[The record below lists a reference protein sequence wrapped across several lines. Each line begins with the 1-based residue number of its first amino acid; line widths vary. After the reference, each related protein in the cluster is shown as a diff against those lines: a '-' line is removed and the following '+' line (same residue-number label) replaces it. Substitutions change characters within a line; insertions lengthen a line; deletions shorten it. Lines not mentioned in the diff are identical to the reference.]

1 MAAYGI
7 TDVDYPNQVVPAAVI
22 RPTFIGATE
31 TVQSVHVNLQWI
43 PVPRV
48 TLAVEYMLGIR
59 DIRIANAARAA
70 GADDDSTAQRIQ
82 LGAKFAF

>member
-1 MAAYGI
+1 VAAYGI
-7 TDVDYPNQVVPAAVI
+7 TDIDYPNQVAPAGVI
-22 RPTFIGATE
+22 RPTFIGFTD

-48 TLAVEYMLGIR
+48 TLGIEYILGIR
-59 DIRIANAARAA
+59 DIRISNAARAA
-70 GADDDSTAQRIQ
+70 GADDDSTAQRVQ